1 LHNGAEARVASL
13 GPGFEQKRTAA
24 AIWVLNG
31 VHERYAL
38 NGNDAGLQQVVFR
51 KDGVVPRFAI
61 CHDFCA
67 PSVFCLRT
75 RGRPGSREICLA
87 PVSCFSRGTG
97 RFAVNSFGRLVY
109 VTARYHW
116 IEHRIFSARHR

>member
-1 LHNGAEARVASL
+1 MCWWQPGGREDCNEWVHVVLIFRREPGCVKTRLPSCRRDLRPSSLSESAGVCLHNGAEARVASL

-24 AIWVLNG
+24 AIWVLDS

-38 NGNDAGLQQVVFR
+38 NGSDVGPQQVVFR

-67 PSVFCLRT
+67 PSVF
-75 RGRPGSREICLA
+75 
-87 PVSCFSRGTG
+87 V
-97 RFAVNSFGRLVY
+97 
-109 VTARYHW
+109 
-116 IEHRIFSARHR
+116 